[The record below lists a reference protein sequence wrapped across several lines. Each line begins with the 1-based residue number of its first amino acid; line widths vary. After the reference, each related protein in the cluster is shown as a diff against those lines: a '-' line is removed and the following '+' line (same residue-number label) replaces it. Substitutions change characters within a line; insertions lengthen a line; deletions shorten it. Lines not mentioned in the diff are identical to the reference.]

1 MSVEDRRRLENLPWN
16 VPMEEW
22 LNQGVELLNVRRGE
36 SRHPVV
42 FVERE
47 GIRYAIKETT
57 PHMAEREI
65 HNFREIELRGIPSL
79 SPIGTVIVPTPPIP
93 LDVPKLGGITQYIS
107 GDRGYT
113 VTRLAPRVVPHVL
126 LYRLPFAK
134 KTKQRLLSAVAVL
147 MVELHEHGV
156 YWGDP
161 SLANV
166 LLRIDGRSILAIMAD
181 AETSELF
188 PGPISEGLREQ
199 DLALFGESLSW
210 QAEDL
215 RTARGLPEDEQ
226 ILDESDYHYF
236 EQRYHWLRREHSL
249 VSPTTHFTT
258 LYQIQQ
264 MLHSMSRFG
273 YSLRGMTGHT
283 WQHLT
288 TILPGWHQRR
298 IQELLHISV
307 PRIYAHRFYDMILGH
322 QALLSEQRH
331 HPVNLKEAARDWYT
345 RYHLPTILLLRQYLT
360 KDQDPMQA
368 YFAVMR
374 HKWNLSRKAGYE
386 IPIEEALLD
395 WFMQQ
400 AETGHLG
407 SIDPAAIASW
417 WRDRQPVSVALEQ
430 PTIASEEL
438 EPLLSTGEK
447 PLVRLQPPELEQRLP
462 EILEKQHDEPV
473 ITEEG

>member
-1 MSVEDRRRLENLPWN
+1 MSVADKRRLETLPWHL
-16 VPMEEW
+16 PMEEW
-22 LNQGVELLNVRRGE
+22 LAQGVELLNIRRGE

-47 GIRYAIKETT
+47 DVRYAIKETT
-57 PHMAEREI
+57 PRMAEREI
-65 HNFREIELRGIPSL
+65 RNFREIELRGIPSL
-79 SPIGTVIVPTPPIP
+79 SPIGTVVVPAPP
-93 LDVPKLGGITQYIS
+93 LALEVPQLGGMKQYIS

-134 KTKQRLLSAVAVL
+134 KTKHRLLSAVAVL
-147 MVELHEHGV
+147 MVELHEHGI

-188 PGPISEGLREQ
+188 PTPVNEGLREQ

-215 RTARGLPEDEQ
+215 RHARDLPEDAQ
-226 ILDESDYHYF
+226 VLDDSDYRYF
-236 EQRYHWLRREHSL
+236 EQRYRWLRREHSL
-249 VSPTTHFTT
+249 VSTTPNFTT
-258 LYQIQQ
+258 LYQVQQ
-264 MLHSMSRFG
+264 LLRSLHRWGF
-273 YSLRGMTGHT
+273 SLANTTGHNL
-283 WQHLT
+283 QHLT
-288 TILPGWHQRR
+288 TVLPGWHQRR
-298 IQELLHISV
+298 IYELLHISV

-322 QALLSEQRH
+322 QAILSQKQH
-331 HPVNLKEAARDWYT
+331 HPVNLEEAAQDWYT
-345 RYHLPTILLLRQYLT
+345 RYHVPTILLLRQNLT
-360 KDQDPMQA
+360 SGQDPMQA

-386 IPIEEALLD
+386 VPIEEALLD

-400 AETGHLG
+400 AETGHIG
-407 SIDPAAIASW
+407 AVDPAAIASW
-417 WRDRQPVSVALEQ
+417 WRDRKPVSLALE
-430 PTIASEEL
+430 PPSITSEEL

-447 PLVRLQPPELEQRLP
+447 PLVRLREPELEQKMP
-462 EILEKQHDEPV
+462 EILDKQHSDLV
-473 ITEEG
+473 IE

>member
-1 MSVEDRRRLENLPWN
+1 MSTEDRRQLEDFPWN
-16 VPMEEW
+16 TPMEEW
-22 LNQGVELLNVRRGE
+22 MNQGVELLNVRRGE

-42 FVERE
+42 FVERD

-57 PHMAEREI
+57 PRMAEREI
-65 HNFREIELRGIPSL
+65 RNFREIELRGIPSL
-79 SPIGTVIVPTPPIP
+79 SPIGTVIVPAPPIP

-181 AETSELF
+181 AETTELF
-188 PGPISEGLREQ
+188 SVPVSEGLREQ

-215 RTARGLPEDEQ
+215 RNARGLPEDAQ
-226 ILDESDYHYF
+226 VLDESDYHYF
-236 EQRYHWLRREHSL
+236 EQQYRWLRREHSL
-249 VSPTTHFTT
+249 FAATPGFTT
-258 LYQIQQ
+258 LYQMQQ
-264 MLHSMSRFG
+264 MLRSLNRLG
-273 YSLRGMTGHT
+273 YSLLDVTGHT
-283 WQHLT
+283 WQNMT

-298 IQELLHISV
+298 IHELLHISM

-322 QALLSEQRH
+322 QAILSKQQHRPISLE
-331 HPVNLKEAARDWYT
+331 EAARDWYT
-345 RYHLPTILLLRQYLT
+345 RYHLPTILLLRQNLT
-360 KDQDPMQA
+360 SGQDPMQA

-374 HKWNLSRKAGYE
+374 HKWNMSRKAGYE

-407 SIDPAAIASW
+407 GIDPATIASW
-417 WRDRQPVSVALEQ
+417 WRDREPVSVALEQ
-430 PTIASEEL
+430 PPIESEAL

-447 PLVRLQPPELEQRLP
+447 PLVRLQAPELEQKLP
-462 EILEKQHDEPV
+462 EILDKQHDGPIRTKES
-473 ITEEG
+473 